1 MNVLIVSTARAQPGA
16 IFSMADSSVAE
27 VATPAKSRADHRR
40 LRAVALAC
48 GCLVWGTAAVQAQ
61 TPATEAAEAVV
72 NTTALSASAAT
83 PTADVSV
90 HANADADMNGG
101 AGADHRT
108 PSPAS
113 TNESTL
119 HEIEI
124 RSTSWSLEQS
134 TLASPVQVLEGEA
147 LDARRSATLGE
158 TLGHE
163 LGVQAT
169 HFGAGTSRPVIR
181 GMDGPRVQVFSSGS
195 AVQDASSV
203 SPDHAVMADPML
215 AEQIEVLRG
224 PSALVYGGAVGGVV
238 NVLDGKIPTAV
249 PENGLQGSAQARYST
264 ADQGKS
270 GAFALT
276 GGQGP
281 LVVHVEGMGRNAQ
294 DYRVGSGWDGGSRVA
309 GSFSKGETGSLGLSW
324 VGTEGYL
331 GLAYTRQTARYG
343 LPGHEHADC
352 HTHGDHLHCHDD
364 HNHDHGHDH
373 GDAADIPTVDMRSNR
388 WDLRGAWRNPVAGI
402 AAVRLTASQTR
413 YGHEELDE
421 GEVATKFRNRAHD
434 LRLEAEHQPITLA
447 GARGQL
453 SGVFG
458 VQSAQRRFST
468 EGEEAT
474 VQPTDT
480 RSWGL
485 FWLERYKIA
494 SAWGDWT
501 LQGALRHDR
510 QRIRA
515 LETAQER
522 EHSGSS
528 ASLGA
533 VWAFQPGWQASL
545 SYTHAS
551 RVPTAE
557 ELFSDGVHLATNAY
571 ERGNSLLGR
580 ETSRAW
586 DLGLRKTAGDTTW
599 GVSLYRHQVDGYIY
613 GRTLDV
619 HDGFQLLQYSQ
630 TDARFTGLEAE
641 LRHRFSAT
649 WALRLWGD
657 MVRAERADGT
667 RLPRIPPARLGAEL
681 QARWQGWKGN
691 VEWVQAARQSRV
703 APLASPTAGYGL
715 LHAGISYQLRTPQ
728 GQPLE
733 LFVQGRNLT
742 NRLAYAHTSFIKD
755 AAPLMGRNI
764 TLGVKMDF

>member
-1 MNVLIVSTARAQPGA
+1 MNVLSASTTLAQPRAISSTAAA
-16 IFSMADSSVAE
+16 AVAE
-27 VATPAKSRADHRR
+27 PAWTAPLGAGRSR
-40 LRAVALAC
+40 LRGVAFACWCLAI
-48 GCLVWGTAAVQAQ
+48 GTAAAQAQ
-61 TPATEAAEAVV
+61 TPSAEA
-72 NTTALSASAAT
+72 TAVA
-83 PTADVSV
+83 
-90 HANADADMNGG
+90 
-101 AGADHRT
+101 
-108 PSPAS
+108 PAS
-113 TNESTL
+113 TAVAAPGADAMAAKPTSGNESTL
-119 HEIEI
+119 HEVEI
-124 RSTSWSLEQS
+124 RSSAWSLEQS
-134 TLASPVQVLEGEA
+134 ALASPVQVLEGEA
-147 LDARRSATLGE
+147 LEARRSATLGE
-158 TLGHE
+158 TLASE
-163 LGVQAT
+163 PGVQAT
-169 HFGAGTSRPVIR
+169 HFGAGASRPVIR
-181 GMDGPRVQVFSSGS
+181 GMDGPRVQVLSGGS
-195 AVQDASSV
+195 AVQDASNV
-203 SPDHAVMADPML
+203 SPDHAVMADSML

-224 PSALVYGGAVGGVV
+224 PSALLYGGAVGGVV
-238 NVLDGKIPTAV
+238 NVLDGKIPTAA
-249 PENGLQGSAQARYST
+249 PENGVQGSAQARYSS
-264 ADQGKS
+264 ADRGKT

-294 DYRVGSGWDGGSRVA
+294 EYRVGRGWDGGSRVG
-309 GSFSKGETGSLGLSW
+309 GSFSKGETGSVGLSW
-324 VGTEGYL
+324 VGSEGYL
-331 GLAYTRQTARYG
+331 GLAYTRQEARYG
-343 LPGHEHADC
+343 LPGHEHVDC
-352 HTHGDHLHCHDD
+352 HAHSDHLHCHDD
-364 HNHDHGHDH
+364 HDHDHDH
-373 GDAADIPTVDMRSNR
+373 GDGADIPTVDMRSNR

-434 LRLEAEHQPITLA
+434 LRLEVEHQPIPGLV
-447 GARGQL
+447 GL

-480 RSWGL
+480 RSWGM
-485 FWLERYKIA
+485 FWLERYQL
-494 SAWGDWT
+494 GDWT

-515 LETAQER
+515 LESGEER

-528 ASLGA
+528 ASLGT
-533 VWAFQPGWQASL
+533 VWRFQPGWQASL

-551 RVPTAE
+551 RMPTAE

-571 ERGNSLLGR
+571 ERGNSQLGR
-580 ETSRAW
+580 ENSRAW

-619 HDGFQLLQYSQ
+619 HDGFQLLEYSQ
-630 TDARFTGLEAE
+630 ADARFTGMEAE
-641 LRHRFSAT
+641 LRHRFNAT

-657 MVRAERADGT
+657 AVRAERADGT
-667 RLPRIPPARLGAEL
+667 RLPRIPPARLGAQL
-681 QARWQGWKGN
+681 QASWQGWKGN

-703 APLASPTAGYGL
+703 APLESPTPGYGL
-715 LHAGISYQLRTPQ
+715 LHAGVSYTLRTPQ

>member
-1 MNVLIVSTARAQPGA
+1 M
-16 IFSMADSSVAE
+16 
-27 VATPAKSRADHRR
+27 
-40 LRAVALAC
+40 
-48 GCLVWGTAAVQAQ
+48 
-61 TPATEAAEAVV
+61 
-72 NTTALSASAAT
+72 
-83 PTADVSV
+83 
-90 HANADADMNGG
+90 
-101 AGADHRT
+101 
-108 PSPAS
+108 
-113 TNESTL
+113 
-119 HEIEI
+119 
-124 RSTSWSLEQS
+124 
-134 TLASPVQVLEGEA
+134 
-147 LDARRSATLGE
+147 
-158 TLGHE
+158 
-163 LGVQAT
+163 QAT
-169 HFGAGTSRPVIR
+169 HFGAGASRPVIR
-181 GMDGPRVQVFSSGS
+181 GMDGPRVQVLSSGS

-203 SPDHAVMADPML
+203 SPDHAVMVDSML

-224 PSALVYGGAVGGVV
+224 PSALLYGGAVGGVV

-249 PENGLQGSAQARYST
+249 PENGVQGSAQARYST
-264 ADQGKS
+264 ADRGKT

-294 DYRVGSGWDGGSRVA
+294 DYRVGNGTAGGWDGGSRVA

-343 LPGHEHADC
+343 LPGHEHVDC
-352 HTHGDHLHCHDD
+352 HAHGDHLHCHDD
-364 HNHDHGHDH
+364 HDHGHAH
-373 GDAADIPTVDMRSNR
+373 GDEADIPTVDMRSNR

-434 LRLEAEHQPITLA
+434 LRLEAEHQPMTLP
-447 GARGQL
+447 GGWGQL

-474 VQPTDT
+474 VQPTNT

-485 FWLERYKIA
+485 FWLERYQL
-494 SAWGDWT
+494 GDWT

-515 LETAQER
+515 LETGEER

-533 VWAFQPGWQASL
+533 VWRFQPGWQASL
-545 SYTHAS
+545 SYTHAN
-551 RVPTAE
+551 RMPTAE

-571 ERGNSLLGR
+571 ERGNNLLGR

-619 HDGFQLLQYSQ
+619 HDGFQLLEYSQ
-630 TDARFTGLEAE
+630 ADARFTGLEAE
-641 LRHRFSAT
+641 LRHRFNAI

-657 MVRAERADGT
+657 VVRAERADGT
-667 RLPRIPPARLGAEL
+667 RLPRIPPARLGAQL
-681 QARWQGWKGN
+681 QASWQGWKGN

-703 APLASPTAGYGL
+703 APLESSTAGYGL

-764 TLGVKMDF
+764 TVGVKMDF

>member
-1 MNVLIVSTARAQPGA
+1 M
-16 IFSMADSSVAE
+16 
-27 VATPAKSRADHRR
+27 
-40 LRAVALAC
+40 
-48 GCLVWGTAAVQAQ
+48 
-61 TPATEAAEAVV
+61 
-72 NTTALSASAAT
+72 
-83 PTADVSV
+83 
-90 HANADADMNGG
+90 
-101 AGADHRT
+101 
-108 PSPAS
+108 
-113 TNESTL
+113 
-119 HEIEI
+119 
-124 RSTSWSLEQS
+124 EQS
-134 TLASPVQVLEGEA
+134 TLASPAQVLAEEA

-158 TLGHE
+158 TLGQE
-163 LGVQAT
+163 PGVHAT
-169 HFGAGTSRPVIR
+169 HFGAGASRPVIR
-181 GMDGPRVQVFSSGS
+181 GMDGPRVQVLSSGS

-224 PSALVYGGAVGGVV
+224 PSALLYGGAVGGVV
-238 NVLDGKIPTAV
+238 NVLDGKVPTAV
-249 PENGLQGSAQARYST
+249 PENGIQGSAQARYSS
-264 ADQGKS
+264 ADRGKT
-270 GAFALT
+270 GAFSLT

-324 VGTEGYL
+324 VGTDGYL

-343 LPGHEHADC
+343 LPGHEHVDC

-364 HNHDHGHDH
+364 HDHDHGGHDH
-373 GDAADIPTVDMRSNR
+373 DDAHVPTVDMRSNR

-421 GEVATKFRNRAHD
+421 GEVATQFRNRAHD
-434 LRLEAEHQPITLA
+434 LRLEVEHAPIAGLA
-447 GARGQL
+447 GL

-480 RSWGL
+480 RSWGM
-485 FWLERYKIA
+485 FWLERYKV
-494 SAWGDWT
+494 GDWT

-515 LETAQER
+515 LETGEER

-551 RVPTAE
+551 RMPTAE

-571 ERGNSLLGR
+571 ERGNSQLGR

-630 TDARFTGLEAE
+630 ADARFTGLEAE
-641 LRHRFSAT
+641 MRHRFNAMWSV
-649 WALRLWGD
+649 RLWGD

-667 RLPRIPPARLGAEL
+667 RLPRIPPARLGAQV
-681 QARWQGWKGN
+681 QAQWQGWKGH
-691 VEWVQAARQSRV
+691 VEWVQAARQNRV
-703 APLASPTAGYGL
+703 AQLESSTAGYGL

-764 TLGVKMDF
+764 TVGVKMDF

>member
-1 MNVLIVSTARAQPGA
+1 M
-16 IFSMADSSVAE
+16 
-27 VATPAKSRADHRR
+27 
-40 LRAVALAC
+40 
-48 GCLVWGTAAVQAQ
+48 
-61 TPATEAAEAVV
+61 
-72 NTTALSASAAT
+72 
-83 PTADVSV
+83 
-90 HANADADMNGG
+90 
-101 AGADHRT
+101 
-108 PSPAS
+108 
-113 TNESTL
+113 
-119 HEIEI
+119 
-124 RSTSWSLEQS
+124 EQS

-169 HFGAGTSRPVIR
+169 HFGAGASRPVIR
-181 GMDGPRVQVFSSGS
+181 GMDGPRVQVLSSGS

-224 PSALVYGGAVGGVV
+224 PSALLYGGAVGGVV
-238 NVLDGKIPTAV
+238 NVLDGKIPTAA

-343 LPGHEHADC
+343 LPGHEHVDC

-364 HNHDHGHDH
+364 DGTHGHGHSDHDHDHDH
-373 GDAADIPTVDMRSNR
+373 DDAHVPTVDMRSNR

-447 GARGQL
+447 GGKGQL

-485 FWLERYKIA
+485 FWLERYKID
-494 SAWGDWT
+494 SAWGAWT

-551 RVPTAE
+551 RMPTAE

-599 GVSLYRHQVDGYIY
+599 GVSLYRHQVGGYIY

-630 TDARFTGLEAE
+630 ADARFTGLEAE
-641 LRHRFSAT
+641 LRHRFNAT

-667 RLPRIPPARLGAEL
+667 RLPRIPQARLGAEL

-703 APLASPTAGYGL
+703 APLESPTAGYGM